1 MFVATCQ
8 FHWININHIL
18 QFLSYI
24 LSLSFPFV
32 YRLNMEGKSEVFAS
46 GFCLDD
52 ECWRVYEQKV
62 HNVLIE
68 GLSDRVK
75 LVRVIWRN
83 TPSECI
89 IENVWG

>member
-1 MFVATCQ
+1 
-8 FHWININHIL
+8 
-18 QFLSYI
+18 
-24 LSLSFPFV
+24 
-32 YRLNMEGKSEVFAS
+32 MEGKSEVFAS